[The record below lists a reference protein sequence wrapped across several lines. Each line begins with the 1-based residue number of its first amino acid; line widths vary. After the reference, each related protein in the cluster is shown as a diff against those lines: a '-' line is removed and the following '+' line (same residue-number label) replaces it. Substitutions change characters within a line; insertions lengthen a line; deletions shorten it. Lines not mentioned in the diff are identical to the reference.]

1 LIQVLAVLWAVVGT
15 FVLVG
20 LAWRGWL
27 RPSRRG
33 REPDAASRVN
43 LPAADEEW
51 IYGDRAQR
59 RSLNT
64 PREIEEEA
72 RGRAEATV
80 RAAELRAQE
89 ILGSAERTRSQV
101 EAELA
106 REQARMAERSKK
118 LSDFLA
124 DALEEVERASANGS
138 ASAKDLAELEAL
150 RDELR
155 SK

>member
-1 LIQVLAVLWAVVGT
+1 M
-15 FVLVG
+15 
-20 LAWRGWL
+20 
-27 RPSRRG
+27 
-33 REPDAASRVN
+33 
-43 LPAADEEW
+43 
-51 IYGDRAQR
+51 
-59 RSLNT
+59 
-64 PREIEEEA
+64 
-72 RGRAEATV
+72 

>member
-1 LIQVLAVLWAVVGT
+1 
-15 FVLVG
+15 
-20 LAWRGWL
+20 
-27 RPSRRG
+27 
-33 REPDAASRVN
+33 
-43 LPAADEEW
+43 
-51 IYGDRAQR
+51 
-59 RSLNT
+59 
-64 PREIEEEA
+64 
-72 RGRAEATV
+72 V

-101 EAELA
+101 EADLA